1 MAESASLTLP
11 DPAATEA
18 MGLALARALVRFQ
31 SPSQAGGQPPAA
43 AGEPLVIY
51 LEGSLGA
58 GKTTLARSLLRGLG
72 HGGRVPSPT
81 YTLVEPYEL
90 PWGRVLHLDLYRLA
104 DGAELEYLG
113 LGDDLTGRTLLL
125 VEWPRQ
131 GGDRLPPPDLELQL
145 SHGEPPGGEA
155 GRQLRLVGRTAAGAR
170 ILALLGSEAPGT
182 GDPRS

>member
-1 MAESASLTLP
+1 MLP
-11 DPAATEA
+11 DPGATEA
-18 MGLALARALVRFQ
+18 AGQALARALGHWQ
-31 SPSQAGGQPPAA
+31 AA
-43 AGEPLVIY
+43 AAEPLVIY

-58 GKTTLARSLLRGLG
+58 GKTTLARALIRGLG

-104 DGAELEYLG
+104 DGAELQYLG

-131 GGDRLPPPDLELQL
+131 GGDHLPPPDLELEL
-145 SHGEPPGGEA
+145 SHAGPSPEGA
-155 GRQLRLVGRTAAGAR
+155 GRRLRLAARTPAGAEV
-170 ILALLGSEAPGT
+170 LARLGRSPPAGGTPSPGS
-182 GDPRS
+182 GPQGS

>member
-1 MAESASLTLP
+1 MAESRTLILP

-18 MGLALARALVRFQ
+18 VGLALAQALEHWRK
-31 SPSQAGGQPPAA
+31 AGA
-43 AGEPLVIY
+43 EPLVVY

-58 GKTTLARSLLRGLG
+58 GKTTLARALIRGLG

-104 DGAELEYLG
+104 DGAELQYLG
-113 LGDDLTGRTLLL
+113 LGDDLAGRTLLL

-131 GGDRLPPPDLELQL
+131 GGERLPSPDLEVQL
-145 SHGEPPGGEA
+145 SHAVDSPGQE
-155 GRQLRLVGRTAAGAR
+155 GRQLRLLARTVAGTG
-170 ILALLGSEAPGT
+170 ILESLGSKTPAADAPA
-182 GDPRS
+182 S